1 MSSSGFWV
9 RFMDEPVRRATSLVG
24 QGRTKPRTRHTSS
37 DDSFTP
43 IADEKIN
50 QINTVA
56 MCHRTKALRASLWH
70 AGNVGWQIA
79 AE

>member
-1 MSSSGFWV
+1 MVSSELGHV
-9 RFMDEPVRRATSLVG
+9 
-24 QGRTKPRTRHTSS
+24 QTKPRTRRISS

-56 MCHRTKALRASLWH
+56 MGQFLTQAC
-70 AGNVGWQIA
+70 A
-79 AE
+79 ARL